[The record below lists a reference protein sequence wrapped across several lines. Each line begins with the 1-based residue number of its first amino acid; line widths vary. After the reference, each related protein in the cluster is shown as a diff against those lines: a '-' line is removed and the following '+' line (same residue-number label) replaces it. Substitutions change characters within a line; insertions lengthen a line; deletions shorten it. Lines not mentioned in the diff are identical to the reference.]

1 MSIELDED
9 KEIMQEI
16 NEESIASFLNCSQ
29 RNASVFGFKSN
40 NFVAFSFSGMAK
52 GAFSNNCL
60 CKISEKE
67 VASL

>member
-9 KEIMQEI
+9 KDIMQEI

-29 RNASVFGFKSN
+29 RNASVSKPIILSRSRFREWP
-40 NFVAFSFSGMAK
+40 K
-52 GAFSNNCL
+52 GAFSNNCW

-67 VASL
+67 VASP

>member
-1 MSIELDED
+1 MYFSLRTFKEIKKRIKLFMSIELDED

-40 NFVAFSFSGMAK
+40 NFVAFSF
-52 GAFSNNCL
+52 
-60 CKISEKE
+60 
-67 VASL
+67 